1 MVEHRLAKARVASSN
16 LVFRSISKA
25 PGLPVGGFDF
35 MGRINHV
42 PLLTRRATLSTSTLT
57 KLAPTQVELVIPISA
72 DEMREAEDRAFR
84 RLVKKAKLPGFRP
97 GKVPRKVFEQA
108 YGAQTITNE
117 AMEDVVP
124 TVYAKAVR
132 EHELEPV
139 DRPKMELLP
148 ENDSEPRR
156 VKAVVDVRPAITLN
170 DYKGLTIEAGPVTVS
185 DEDVERALKSLARDR
200 ATLVPADRE
209 ARLGDVVTIDYEGK
223 VDGVAFEG
231 GTAQGQ
237 QTELSEDRFIPGFA
251 RGIAGMKGGET
262 KDVEATFP
270 QDYQQTDLAGKTAAF
285 TITLHEV
292 KELELPPIDDE
303 LAKAVSQHQ
312 TLDELTAD
320 VRARL
325 QTAAEARVKRE
336 TGNALVERLVASH
349 DFPLPEVLIEREID
363 GMVNDGAGMA
373 ARMGM
378 SYEDYLKAVGKTED
392 DLRKE
397 YRPDAERRVKGT
409 LILEAIAK
417 AENITATPADIQ
429 DELQTLARQYG
440 QPVDRI
446 RQALGNN
453 VLSLMDGI
461 VRNKTVEFLVEHAKA
476 EAATPAAES

>member
-1 MVEHRLAKARVASSN
+1 
-16 LVFRSISKA
+16 
-25 PGLPVGGFDF
+25 
-35 MGRINHV
+35 
-42 PLLTRRATLSTSTLT
+42 
-57 KLAPTQVELVIPISA
+57 
-72 DEMREAEDRAFR
+72 MREAEERAFR

-108 YGAQTITNE
+108 SGAETITNE

-132 EHELEPV
+132 EHDLEPV

-148 ENDSEPRR
+148 EDGGQPRR
-156 VKAVVDVRPAITLN
+156 IKAVVEVRPEIALA
-170 DYKGLTIEAGPVTVS
+170 DYKGLAVKSETVNVT
-185 DEDVERALKSLARDR
+185 DEDVDRALKTLARDR
-200 ATLVPADRE
+200 ATLVPVERE

-223 VDGVAFEG
+223 IDGVAFEG
-231 GTAQGQ
+231 GTASGQ

-251 RGIAGMKGGET
+251 SGIAGMKSGET
-262 KDVEATFP
+262 KDVQAAFP
-270 QDYQQTDLAGKTAAF
+270 EDYQQTDLAGKDAIF

-292 KELELPPIDDE
+292 KELELPPLDDE
-303 LAKAVSQHQ
+303 LAKAVSQNQ
-312 TLDELTAD
+312 TLDELKAD
-320 VRARL
+320 IRKRL
-325 QTAAEARVKRE
+325 QAAAEARIKRE
-336 TGNALVERLVASH
+336 TGNELVERLVASH
-349 DFPLPEVLIEREID
+349 DFPLPEVLVEREVD
-363 GMVNDGAGMA
+363 GMITDGSGMA

-378 SYEDYLKAVGKTED
+378 SFDDYLKAVGKSED

-429 DELQTLARQYG
+429 SELQALARQYG

-453 VLSLMDGI
+453 LLSLMDGI
-461 VRNKTVEFLVEHAKA
+461 VRNKTVEFLVEHAKVE
-476 EAATPAAES
+476 EATSGAKA

>member
-1 MVEHRLAKARVASSN
+1 MGVSFCAANRARFQHLS
-16 LVFRSISKA
+16 
-25 PGLPVGGFDF
+25 
-35 MGRINHV
+35 
-42 PLLTRRATLSTSTLT
+42 RRAALSTSTLT
-57 KLAPTQVELVIPISA
+57 QLAPTQVELVIPISSE
-72 DEMREAEDRAFR
+72 EMREAEDRAFR

-97 GKVPRKVFEQA
+97 GKVPRKIFEQA

-132 EHELEPV
+132 EHDLDPV

-148 ENDSEPRR
+148 DDDGQPRR
-156 VKAVVDVRPAITLN
+156 IKAVVDVRPAIELS
-170 DYKGLTIEAGPVTVS
+170 DYKGLTVNAEPVTVT
-185 DEDVERALKSLARDR
+185 DEDVERALKTLARDR
-200 ATLVPADRE
+200 ATLVPVERE
-209 ARLGDVVTIDYEGK
+209 ARLGDVVTVDYEGK
-223 VDGVAFEG
+223 IDGVAFEG

-237 QTELSEDRFIPGFA
+237 QTELSEERFIPGFA
-251 RGIAGMKGGET
+251 TGIAGMKAGET

-270 QDYQQTDLAGKTAAF
+270 DDYQQTDLAGKTAVF
-285 TITLHEV
+285 TISLHEV

-312 TLDELTAD
+312 TLDELQAD
-320 VRARL
+320 VRKRL
-325 QTAAEARVKRE
+325 QTAAEARIKRE
-336 TGNALVERLVASH
+336 TGNDLVERLVASH
-349 DFPLPEVLIEREID
+349 DFPLPEVLVEREID
-363 GMVNDGAGMA
+363 GMVSDGAGMA

-378 SYEDYLKAVGKTED
+378 SFDDYLKAVGKTED

-397 YRPDAERRVKGT
+397 YREDAERRVKGT

-417 AENITATPADIQ
+417 TENITATPADIQ
-429 DELQTLARQYG
+429 QELQALARQYG

-476 EAATPAAES
+476 QEATPGAKS

>member
-1 MVEHRLAKARVASSN
+1 
-16 LVFRSISKA
+16 
-25 PGLPVGGFDF
+25 
-35 MGRINHV
+35 
-42 PLLTRRATLSTSTLT
+42 
-57 KLAPTQVELVIPISA
+57 
-72 DEMREAEDRAFR
+72 MREAEDRAFR

-97 GKVPRKVFEQA
+97 GKVPRKIFEQA

-132 EHELEPV
+132 EHDLDPV

-148 ENDSEPRR
+148 DGDGQPRR
-156 VKAVVDVRPAITLN
+156 IKAVVDVRPAIELS
-170 DYKGLTIEAGPVTVS
+170 DYKGLTVNAEPVTVT
-185 DEDVERALKSLARDR
+185 DEDVERALKTLARDR
-200 ATLVPADRE
+200 ATLVPVERE
-209 ARLGDVVTIDYEGK
+209 ARLGDVVTVDYEGK
-223 VDGVAFEG
+223 IDGVAFEG

-237 QTELSEDRFIPGFA
+237 QTELSEERFIPGFA
-251 RGIAGMKGGET
+251 TGIAGMKAGET

-270 QDYQQTDLAGKTAAF
+270 DDYQQTDLAGKTAVF
-285 TITLHEV
+285 TISLHEV

-312 TLDELTAD
+312 TLDELQAD
-320 VRARL
+320 VRKRL
-325 QTAAEARVKRE
+325 QAAAEARIKRE
-336 TGNALVERLVASH
+336 TGNDLVERLVASH
-349 DFPLPEVLIEREID
+349 DFPLPEVLVEREID
-363 GMVNDGAGMA
+363 GMVSDGAGMA

-378 SYEDYLKAVGKTED
+378 SFDDYLKAVGKTED

-397 YRPDAERRVKGT
+397 YREDAERRVKGT

-417 AENITATPADIQ
+417 TENITATPADIQ
-429 DELQTLARQYG
+429 QELQALARQYG

-476 EAATPAAES
+476 QEATPGAKS